1 MQDRSWNP
9 ARRTPSPIAGEAP
22 DEYRTRVLQQQA
34 DTAERRRQDL
44 KDQAS
49 TLKTPA
55 ARIMVWERL
64 HQTRLPKDP
73 AHGLVAVIAANTGL
87 TTEEVQDEQRERFR
101 TLPAG
106 GTPPPA

>member
-1 MQDRSWNP
+1 M
-9 ARRTPSPIAGEAP
+9 
-22 DEYRTRVLQQQA
+22 LQQQA

-49 TLKTPA
+49 TQKTPA

-64 HQTRLPKDP
+64 HQTRLPRDP

-87 TTEEVQDEQRERFR
+87 TTEEVQHEQRERFR
-101 TLPAG
+101 PAAG
-106 GTPPPA
+106 V

>member
-1 MQDRSWNP
+1 MADKPWDP
-9 ARRTPSPIAGEAP
+9 ARRTPFAGEAP

-55 ARIMVWERL
+55 ARIRVWERL
-64 HQTRLPKDP
+64 HQARLPKE
-73 AHGLVAVIAANTGL
+73 ATHGLVAVIAANTGL
-87 TTEEVQDEQRERFR
+87 TTEQVQDEQRERLR
-101 TLPAG
+101 GVPTTG
-106 GTPPPA
+106 GTPTT